1 MSARLLPTNPAFR
14 SNAEKVVWAALKSKL
29 PPGAFLAANM
39 RLGSHED
46 FYEADLVVGLPD
58 QGFAVIEV
66 KGGQVEHTDEGWL
79 QHTRDGSKRIDPAGQ
94 ADRGKRLLDSYLR
107 CRGWSHGP
115 VRFEHMVAFPDMD
128 FGPESP
134 SPDLPRWQLIDRGDV
149 ADAAGRVWDALDQR
163 ITDKPRPTAA
173 WVDEAAD
180 MLGGRPEPARA
191 LLGALQDREEHVTRL
206 TEDQYRVL
214 DLVASNPA
222 ISVIGGPGTGKTW
235 LALEQAARW
244 ARQKKRVLLVCYSQG
259 LSRWLRQAVDAR
271 GDRVSRLVD
280 VTTFSS
286 YLVGKGIEVPAEFDQ
301 DWWNVTLPM
310 LAAPLITA
318 DYDALVVD
326 EAQDFADVWWPLL
339 LGSLRGEHVF
349 IAGDERQSVFADRR
363 GRPAISLFELKLDE
377 NLRNTSQIVS
387 LLNPL
392 VPDKMR
398 HLGGDGPPVRF
409 VPCSADEAYDC
420 ADSQVEALL
429 EAGHEPGSVAVLT
442 TRSRHPY
449 QRQTEEHFGGKP
461 GYWEGFGLGDEVFY
475 ATVMGFKG
483 LERPV
488 VVLAV
493 DGFRDG
499 VARDVLY
506 TGLSRARDQ
515 LVVVGDLEM
524 IRAAAG
530 NEVCKRLTAER

>member
-1 MSARLLPTNPAFR
+1 MTPRLLPSAPQFR
-14 SNAEKVVWAALKSKL
+14 SNGERAVWTKLKSQL
-29 PPGAFLAANM
+29 PAEAFLAANM
-39 RLGSHED
+39 RLGSHAD
-46 FYEADLVVGLPD
+46 LYEADLVIGYPG
-58 QGFAVIEV
+58 QGFMVIEV

-107 CRGWSHGP
+107 SCGWSHGP

-128 FGPESP
+128 FGPEPP
-134 SPDLPRWQLIDRGDV
+134 SPDLPRWQLIDRGDL
-149 ADAAGRVWDALDQR
+149 ADAAGRVWDALDKR
-163 ITDKPRPTAA
+163 ISDKPRPSAA

-180 MLGGRPEPARA
+180 LLGGRPKPARA
-191 LLGALQDREEHVTRL
+191 LLGAQQDREDLVTRL

-214 DLVASNPA
+214 NMVAGNPA

-235 LALEQAARW
+235 LALEQASRW
-244 ARQKKRVLLVCYSQG
+244 AREKKRVLLVCYSQG
-259 LSRWLRQAVDAR
+259 LSRWLRQAIDAR

-286 YLVGKGIEVPAEFDQ
+286 YLVGKGVDVPPGAGQ
-301 DWWNVTLPM
+301 QWWDVELPR
-310 LAAPLITA
+310 LAAPLVSA
-318 DYDALVVD
+318 DYDAVVVD
-326 EAQDFADVWWPLL
+326 ESQDFADGWWPVLL
-339 LGSLRGEHVF
+339 ASLRGEHVF
-349 IAGDERQSVFADRR
+349 ITGDERQSVFADRR

-409 VPCSADEAYDC
+409 VPCAADQAYDC
-420 ADSQVEALL
+420 ADAEVEPLL
-429 EAGHEPGSVAVLT
+429 EAGHDPGSVAVLT
-442 TRSRHPY
+442 TQHRHPY
-449 QRQTEEHFGGKP
+449 QLHAESAFGGKA
-461 GYWEGFGLGDEVFY
+461 GYWDGFGLGDEVFY

-493 DGFRDG
+493 DGFHDG

-530 NEVCKRLTAER
+530 DELCRRLTAP